1 MIARNLCENST
12 EEILLENFIFGKFLS
27 QILWDKFIKEIINK
41 SSIHIILIVE
51 LYNNNK
57 DIKWRI
63 RSYNAL
69 SFLY

>member
-27 QILWDKFIKEIINK
+27 QILCDNFIKEIINK

-57 DIKWRI
+57 DIK
-63 RSYNAL
+63 
-69 SFLY
+69 